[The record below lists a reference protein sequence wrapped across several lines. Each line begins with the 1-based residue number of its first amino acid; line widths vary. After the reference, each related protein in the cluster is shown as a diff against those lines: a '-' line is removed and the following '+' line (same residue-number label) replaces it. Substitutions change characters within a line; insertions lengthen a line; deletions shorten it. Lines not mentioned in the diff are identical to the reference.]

1 MTSIAVLGPG
11 GVGGFIAGALTR
23 AGEEV
28 TVLSRESTAQVLA
41 RDGLHIESVI
51 LGEFDARPATVTQLA
66 EPVGVLIIA
75 TKAVGLDAA
84 LERVQATPGLVLP
97 LLNGLDHM
105 QLLRRRFPA
114 ERVAAGTIRI
124 EADRP
129 EPGRIVHTSPFL
141 QVDLASEHAEAAPA
155 LERLAEVLNRAEVPA
170 RIGPSEAQ
178 IMWSKL
184 VRLNALA
191 LTTSA
196 TGERLGVIRSDP
208 VWREA
213 LLGCLREGAA
223 VARADGAELDPAKPL
238 GELEA
243 AHAELNSSMQR
254 DVAAGREPELDAIAG
269 SVLRAARRHGLA
281 CPTIERLAAEVA
293 RRAGIEPPRV

>member
-1 MTSIAVLGPG
+1 M
-11 GVGGFIAGALTR
+11 GGFIAGALTR

-28 TVLSRESTAQVLA
+28 TVLARESTAQVLA
-41 RDGLHIESVI
+41 RDGLHIQSVI
-51 LGEFDARPATVTQLA
+51 LGEFDARPDAVTQLA
-66 EPVGVLIIA
+66 EPVDVLIIA
-75 TKAVGLDAA
+75 TKAVSLDAA
-84 LERVQATPGLVLP
+84 LQRVQATPGLVVP

-129 EPGRIVHTSPFL
+129 EPGRIVHTSRFL

-155 LERLAEVLNRAEVPA
+155 LERLAGRLNRAEVPA

-178 IMWSKL
+178 ILWSKL

-196 TGERLGVIRSDP
+196 SAERLGFIRSDP

-281 CPTIERLAAEVA
+281 CPTIERLSGEVA

>member
-28 TVLSRESTAQVLA
+28 TVLARESSAQVLA
-41 RDGLHIESVI
+41 RDGLHIQSVI
-51 LGEFDARPATVTQLA
+51 LGEFDARPAAVTQLA
-66 EPVGVLIIA
+66 EPVDVLIIA
-75 TKAVGLDAA
+75 TKAVDLDAA
-84 LERVQATPGLVLP
+84 LQRVQATPGLVVP

-129 EPGRIVHTSPFL
+129 EPGRIVHTSRFL

-155 LERLAEVLNRAEVPA
+155 LERLAGRLNRAEVPA

-178 IMWSKL
+178 ILWSKL

-196 TGERLGVIRSDP
+196 SAERLGFIRSDP

-281 CPTIERLAAEVA
+281 CPTIERLSGEVA